1 MPADGP
7 TQLKA
12 SASNRPKYV
21 ITAVNS
27 AKLALSSPTVS
38 ETNARAR
45 CGATENAR
53 PDIVRPSKLW

>member
-27 AKLALSSPTVS
+27 AKLALSSTTVS

-45 CGATENAR
+45 CEG
-53 PDIVRPSKLW
+53 D